1 MKLWSRKGIEI
12 TTLHGHERRV
22 NACCIFAKDSGATK
36 KEESTST
43 PWADMADDRTETDFD
58 EEGEKARFGDVAVIS
73 GGDDGSIRSWMALQV
88 ES

>member
-1 MKLWSRKGIEI
+1 
-12 TTLHGHERRV
+12 
-22 NACCIFAKDSGATK
+22 
-36 KEESTST
+36 
-43 PWADMADDRTETDFD
+43 MADDRTETDFD